1 MLSSLY
7 GLPTVTL
14 CPTLPASLPVCLL
27 SLPVSTI
34 PLSTLEWAPS
44 FGGTFSSCFIVPRKS
59 RTLWSSN
66 VSKTSSKNKSLL
78 RKKRSM
84 QQKCTLHQALILGW
98 EVQATLHL
106 QQIGKNILAF
116 MIHHLITL
124 TLNVIDCEFCGHLT
138 HSPTLCSARSS
149 SDHCLSDL
157 PTPDPSVSCYSTD
170 GYAIQANQMTKW
182 YFSFCVGTKC
192 YKACYNVGST
202 PSARNIPFSHAYKK
216 KGRLTYEEK
225 GLASKKITD
234 VPIQTVL
241 IMRLHFQMYFFYS
254 LTVSA
259 MEGQS
264 LFVYASPKSCRS
276 QHFVVTVGSTVALHF
291 SLFVCRIISIFPNF
305 PSKQGLAVV
314 CPFIKAKKLA
324 LIFLMCLQLDCF
336 STWLLRWS
344 KRCHAGNETNDIKPA
359 RILAKYGIRAIYRI

>member
-1 MLSSLY
+1 
-7 GLPTVTL
+7 
-14 CPTLPASLPVCLL
+14 
-27 SLPVSTI
+27 
-34 PLSTLEWAPS
+34 
-44 FGGTFSSCFIVPRKS
+44 
-59 RTLWSSN
+59 
-66 VSKTSSKNKSLL
+66 
-78 RKKRSM
+78 
-84 QQKCTLHQALILGW
+84 
-98 EVQATLHL
+98 
-106 QQIGKNILAF
+106 
-116 MIHHLITL
+116 MI
-124 TLNVIDCEFCGHLT
+124 
-138 HSPTLCSARSS
+138 
-149 SDHCLSDL
+149 
-157 PTPDPSVSCYSTD
+157 
-170 GYAIQANQMTKW
+170 
-182 YFSFCVGTKC
+182 FSFCVGTKC
-192 YKACYNVGST
+192 YEACYNVGST

-276 QHFVVTVGSTVALHF
+276 RHFVVTVGSTVALHF

-305 PSKQGLAVV
+305 PVV

-359 RILAKYGIRAIYRI
+359 RILTTYGIRAIYRI